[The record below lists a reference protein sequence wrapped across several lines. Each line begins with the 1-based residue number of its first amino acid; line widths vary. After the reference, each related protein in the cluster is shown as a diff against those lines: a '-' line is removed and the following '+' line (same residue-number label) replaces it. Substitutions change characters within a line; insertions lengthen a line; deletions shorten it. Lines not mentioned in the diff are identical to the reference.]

1 MRASAVSLAIALMVT
16 GGSARAQQARP
27 LTHAVVPAGRVE
39 PFRPG
44 PAFLASALLP
54 GAAQYR
60 AGDERWVPYIAAEVY
75 AWASYIDNRRQ
86 ADRLARQYRDLAW
99 QVARRVSVGPR
110 RDSIFEYYEA
120 MADPQYGASGAYDLD
135 QQTPGVQP
143 ETEPGTFNG
152 DLWLLAREL
161 FFAGGQESVAGTPSH
176 AAALQYYQQ
185 RAIPDPYAWAWGSS
199 ILEKQTFADLISESD
214 AASRSASRYVG
225 LIVANH
231 LVSAVDALVT
241 ARLRELTGGAMR
253 IDGGAVRVGGELRWL
268 QNVQIRF

>member
-1 MRASAVSLAIALMVT
+1 MRVAALFLSIALLAAPGT
-16 GGSARAQQARP
+16 ARAQQARP
-27 LTHAVVPAGRVE
+27 LIHTVLPAAPLE
-39 PFRPG
+39 PLRPG

-75 AWASYIDNRRQ
+75 AWASYIENRRE
-86 ADRLARQYRDLAW
+86 ANRLARQYRDLAW
-99 QVARRVSVGPR
+99 QVARRVSVGTR
-110 RDSIFEYYEA
+110 RDSVFEYYEA
-120 MADPQYGASGAYDLD
+120 MADPQYGSSGAFDLD
-135 QQTPGVQP
+135 GQTPGVQP

-152 DLWLLAREL
+152 DLWQLAREL
-161 FFAGGQESVAGTPSH
+161 FFAGGQESVPGTPAH
-176 AAALQYYQQ
+176 AAALDYYLQ
-185 RAIPDPYAWAWGSS
+185 RAIPDSYAWAWGSS
-199 ILEKQTFADLISESD
+199 ILEKQTFADLITESD
-214 AASRSASRYVG
+214 AASRSASRYLG